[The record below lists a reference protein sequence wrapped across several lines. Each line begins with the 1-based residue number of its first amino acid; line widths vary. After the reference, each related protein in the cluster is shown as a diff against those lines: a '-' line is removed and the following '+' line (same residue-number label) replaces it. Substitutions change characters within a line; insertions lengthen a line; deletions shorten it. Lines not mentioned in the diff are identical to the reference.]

1 MDTFDIVIIGGG
13 INGAGI
19 AKIASENGLKTAV
32 FEMNDFASGTSS
44 ASTKLI
50 HGGLRYLQNFEFAL
64 VHKALKERQI
74 LLETYPEL
82 IEPIKFT
89 FNIGK
94 NPVKYIYYRVGLFI
108 YDHLYIGNKLPK
120 TTTSW
125 DNGFNL
131 EFYDCKVDDSRLV
144 ITNLL
149 EAKAFGASIKN
160 YHEVLFIKHSGEN
173 FILTVRN
180 SKTDKLSEF
189 ETKCLVNA
197 SGPWVKQI
205 DRLTSFSNQFPSI
218 ALVKGSHLI
227 VKNRVEIKKNYI
239 LQTKDDRIIFVIQ
252 YLKDFL
258 LIGTTESTID
268 ENQLENQL
276 VDSDET
282 TYLLNSVNQSLNTDF
297 NDSDIVHQYTG
308 TRALYDEKTHSINR
322 LSRDYHL
329 SSETNGST
337 MYLTVFG
344 GKVTTYRKLSTD
356 AYKIISSILNF
367 NKKPVVIEHDEI
379 QQIKKRNLNVQSLH
393 KNYKKKNR
401 REIDTLIHEIIY
413 AEQAIEFDDLV
424 LRRTKLQIL
433 LTKEQLSEI
442 KNKFFN

>member
-19 AKIASENGLKTAV
+19 AKIASQNGLKTAV
-32 FEMNDFASGTSS
+32 FDRNDFASGTSS

-50 HGGLRYLQNFEFAL
+50 HGGLRYLQNFQFSL
-64 VHKALKERQI
+64 VHKALKERQV
-74 LLETYPEL
+74 LLDTYPEL
-82 IEPIKFT
+82 IEPIKFS

-94 NPVKYIYYRVGLFI
+94 NPIKYIYYRAGLFI
-108 YDHLYIGNKLPK
+108 YDHLHIGNKLPK
-120 TTTSW
+120 TRTSW
-125 DNGFNL
+125 ENGFNF

-149 EAKAFGASIKN
+149 EAKAFGASIRN
-160 YHEVLFIKHSGEN
+160 YHEVLCIEHSGEH

-180 SKTDKLSEF
+180 SKTDELSEF
-189 ETKCLVNA
+189 KAKCLINA

-218 ALVKGSHLI
+218 ALVKGAHLI
-227 VKNRVEIKKNYI
+227 VKNKVGIKKNYI

-252 YLKDFL
+252 YLKDYL
-258 LIGTTESTID
+258 LLGTTEVTID

-276 VDSDET
+276 VDSEES
-282 TYLLNSVNQSLNTDF
+282 TYLLNSVNQSLNSNF
-297 NDSDIVHQYTG
+297 NDSDIIHQYSG
-308 TRALYDEKTHSINR
+308 TRALYDEKIHSVNR

-329 SSETNGST
+329 SSKAEGST

-356 AYKIISSILNF
+356 AYKIISSTLHF
-367 NKKPVVIEHDEI
+367 NNKPVVVDHDAI
-379 QQIKKRNLNVQSLH
+379 QRIKKRNMNVQTLY
-393 KNYKKKNR
+393 KNYKKQGN
-401 REIDTLIHEIIY
+401 REIDTLIHEIVNE
-413 AEQAIEFDDLV
+413 EQVKEFHDLV

-433 LTKEQLSEI
+433 LTKEQLAEI